1 MTDLSTRFAVRQDAH
16 DELARQIAEW
26 QANPKNKIEQIP
38 RGAMA
43 EAGWTPGQRLQAGL
57 TIQTKANAERRKAEE
72 AERKAAKKAKPVIS
86 APPSKPR
93 GTGRRLGG
101 PGTKTGEV
109 LAMLKDGALTVL
121 EIMVIKGWDRTT
133 TYSRLVALERAGAVR
148 RVEALR
154 RPGQRPALGYELV
167 PDAVAR

>member
-16 DELARQIAEW
+16 DEHDRQMAEFLARGGR
-26 QANPKNKIEQIP
+26 IEQIP

-121 EIMVIKGWDRTT
+121 EIMAIKGWDRTT
-133 TYSRLVALERAGAVR
+133 TYSRLVSLERAGAVR
-148 RVEALR
+148 RVESLR

-167 PDAVAR
+167 PDAAAR